1 MAADTSKERSRAHG
15 RQREPWPW
23 ILVGLLSAMIGSS
36 LLLLWIA
43 IAHPDPLVDGSEAP
57 GRGVAEGL
65 RAPSAVT
72 AGATP
77 ARAAR

>member
-1 MAADTSKERSRAHG
+1 
-15 RQREPWPW
+15 
-23 ILVGLLSAMIGSS
+23 MIGSS